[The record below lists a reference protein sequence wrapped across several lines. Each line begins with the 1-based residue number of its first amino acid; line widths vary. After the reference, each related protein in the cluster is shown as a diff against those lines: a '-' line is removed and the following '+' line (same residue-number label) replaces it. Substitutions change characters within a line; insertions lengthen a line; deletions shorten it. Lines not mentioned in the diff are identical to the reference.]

1 MTFRI
6 ISTAIFLVS
15 LFSHCAQ
22 TQMLPKNFEGQQ
34 IEFGSAGG
42 FAGTVNSY
50 SLLENGKLYKN
61 NAFTDSS
68 TFLIDVDIDLV
79 QQIFSNYDVLNL
91 SSIDINEPGNLYKF
105 VTYKSEGQEHKM
117 VWTGKSEDK
126 NLNLF
131 YGILNSTM
139 SDKLDSK

>member
-1 MTFRI
+1 MIT
-6 ISTAIFLVS
+6 

-22 TQMLPKNFEGQQ
+22 TQLLPKNFKGQQ

-42 FAGTVNSY
+42 FAGAVNSY
-50 SLLENGKLYKN
+50 TLLENGKLYKN
-61 NAFTDSS
+61 NVFKDTS
-68 TFLIDVDIDLV
+68 TFLMDVNLNLV
-79 QQIFSNYDVLNL
+79 QQIFTNYDVLNL
-91 SSIDINEPGNLYKF
+91 SSIDVNEPGNLYKF
-105 VTYKSEGQEHKM
+105 VTYKSDGQEHKM
-117 VWTGKSEDK
+117 VWSGKSEDK